1 MRTVTILALG
11 AILSATPV
19 LAGGNHAK
27 GGGGCKG
34 DVSAEAAKIAG
45 HGWLGIK
52 TEKSAGGAW
61 SVKSVAPGSPA
72 EKAGFQTGDVLLALN
87 GVRFGE
93 ENKEAV
99 MQVKKSLSVGKQA
112 TYTVKRGGA
121 ERTLQATL
129 AEVPREVLAQQIGE
143 HVLDA
148 HMSVAVAQN

>member
-19 LAGGNHAK
+19 LAGGSHAK
-27 GGGGCKG
+27 AGGCKG
-34 DVSAEAAKIAG
+34 DVSAEAAKIAN

-52 TEKSAGGAW
+52 TEKGENGAYV
-61 SVKSVAPGSPA
+61 VKSVASGSPA
-72 EKAGFQTGDVLLALN
+72 QKAGFQTGDVLLALN

-99 MQVKKSLSVGKQA
+99 MQVKKSLSVGKQV
-112 TYTVKRGGA
+112 TYTVKRAGA
-121 ERTLQATL
+121 ERSLSATL

-143 HVLDA
+143 HVLEA